1 MEKLEE
7 LMKRHQNDSPQLS
20 SMNLKQENEISVYK
34 GILTTPAVIKNIA
47 KIKKSFPT
55 LPIGFYEVFTERLK
69 ANNFCDERLKDA
81 VNHVIENCI
90 YPTPTIAQ
98 FLTWDRR
105 IEVFTY
111 EQMLKKWD
119 DGMGESYET
128 IQFPDRE
135 KPVWVHVNDIKM
147 YNLK

>member
-1 MEKLEE
+1 M
-7 LMKRHQNDSPQLS
+7 SIGS
-20 SMNLKQENEISVYK
+20 SNQESRISIYS
-34 GILTTPAVIKNIA
+34 GTLTTPVVIKNIA
-47 KIKKSFPT
+47 KIKKSFPS
-55 LPIGFYEVFTERLK
+55 LPIGFYEVFAERLK
-69 ANNFCDERLKDA
+69 ANGFCNDRLNDA
-81 VNHVIENCI
+81 VNHVIENCV

-119 DGMGESYET
+119 EGYGDSYNP

-135 KPVWVHVNDIKM
+135 KPVWIHVNDIKM